1 MNKIPVYMM
10 PGLAANSLIFEN
22 IKLPESSF
30 EIHLLDWEI
39 PVKNETLLQYAE
51 RMAKL
56 VKQDKAVLIGV
67 SFGGVLVQEMARFLD
82 LRKLIII
89 SSIKTNLELPLPM
102 KIAKTTKAYK
112 LMPTSLFQNIE
123 ALVKLSFGNVI
134 KQRLKLYQKYMS
146 RREKVYLDWA
156 IEQMVLWNRA
166 EVDENVVHIHGD
178 ADAVFP
184 IKHIQNCIV
193 VKGGTH
199 IMILTKHK
207 WFNENLPRIILE

>member
-1 MNKIPVYMM
+1 
-10 PGLAANSLIFEN
+10 
-22 IKLPESSF
+22 
-30 EIHLLDWEI
+30 
-39 PVKNETLLQYAE
+39 
-51 RMAKL
+51 
-56 VKQDKAVLIGV
+56 
-67 SFGGVLVQEMARFLD
+67 
-82 LRKLIII
+82 
-89 SSIKTNLELPLPM
+89 
-102 KIAKTTKAYK
+102 
-112 LMPTSLFQNIE
+112 
-123 ALVKLSFGNVI
+123 
-134 KQRLKLYQKYMS
+134 MS

-193 VKGGTH
+193 IKGGTH